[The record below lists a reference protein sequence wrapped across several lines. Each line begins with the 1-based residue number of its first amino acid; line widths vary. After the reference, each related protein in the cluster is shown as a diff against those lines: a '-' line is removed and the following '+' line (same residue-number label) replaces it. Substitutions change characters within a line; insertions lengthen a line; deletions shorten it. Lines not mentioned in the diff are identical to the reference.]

1 MFSVFLWCLF
11 PDAGIHPGY
20 HISFTQPVWLSF
32 SWPWQFLRPPCFI
45 WLWRYLRNTDQVF
58 CAMSLFWDLMCISL
72 MITLGWCIL
81 GRKITK
87 AKYHFYHILSRIHT
101 MNMAYHWWYWTWSA
115 DWGDVCWD
123 SPLRSY
129 SLFFLSMSYSLKWSH
144 ICSPNLRSR
153 ELNSLLW
160 GQSINVN
167 YLEFCIKA
175 LSLLSHLL
183 FILSLCHYGLM
194 DTYNFGYDPMA
205 LLFILLLDLFLLW
218 SLSLTKLL

>member
-1 MFSVFLWCLF
+1 M
-11 PDAGIHPGY
+11 
-20 HISFTQPVWLSF
+20 
-32 SWPWQFLRPPCFI
+32 
-45 WLWRYLRNTDQVF
+45 RNTDQVF

-194 DTYNFGYDPMA
+194 DTY
-205 LLFILLLDLFLLW
+205 FIILVMIQRHFY
-218 SLSLTKLL
+218 SFYYLTCSCFDHCPWQSYYKYSHAK